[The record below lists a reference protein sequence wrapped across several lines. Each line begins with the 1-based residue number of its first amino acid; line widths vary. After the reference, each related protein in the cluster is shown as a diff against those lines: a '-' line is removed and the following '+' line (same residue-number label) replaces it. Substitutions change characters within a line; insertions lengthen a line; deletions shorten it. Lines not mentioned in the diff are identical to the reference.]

1 MGKKAAKYTL
11 TDEHRAQLTSW
22 ADRWI
27 ANAMSCEPMDD
38 TDREAMR
45 VAIRG
50 MYEAANLTPPL
61 NIVFVPSPL
70 VARVAAGFAAAIWWL
85 RDNSSIATD
94 AAIRDATRAATR
106 DATDAATYD
115 ATLAATRA
123 ATRAATD
130 AATLAATIAA
140 TRDATCD
147 LTGIAT
153 CAATCDAT
161 YAATYDA
168 TYVAT
173 RDATDA
179 ATLAATCDATD
190 AAWAYTLALKIERD
204 HAAMLCDCAVAAYR
218 MANGGNHWSGW
229 VAFLSFFRHVAKL
242 DLPVYEKWKHY
253 ENAAIHG
260 SWRYMHPK
268 FCIVSDR
275 PEFIKIDENRRPH
288 CESGPSH
295 QWRDGWKL
303 YHWHGV
309 AVPAREFDPFAEQA
323 RAVQD

>member
-1 MGKKAAKYTL
+1 
-11 TDEHRAQLTSW
+11 
-22 ADRWI
+22 
-27 ANAMSCEPMDD
+27 
-38 TDREAMR
+38 
-45 VAIRG
+45 
-50 MYEAANLTPPL
+50 
-61 NIVFVPSPL
+61 
-70 VARVAAGFAAAIWWL
+70 
-85 RDNSSIATD
+85 
-94 AAIRDATRAATR
+94 
-106 DATDAATYD
+106 
-115 ATLAATRA
+115 
-123 ATRAATD
+123 
-130 AATLAATIAA
+130 
-140 TRDATCD
+140 
-147 LTGIAT
+147 
-153 CAATCDAT
+153 
-161 YAATYDA
+161 
-168 TYVAT
+168 
-173 RDATDA
+173 
-179 ATLAATCDATD
+179 
-190 AAWAYTLALKIERD
+190 
-204 HAAMLCDCAVAAYR
+204 

>member
-1 MGKKAAKYTL
+1 MGRCPENHTFHNRFRNTEKVARFWVINLLWFPHQTGLFHIRAFLETEKMGKKAAKYTL

-106 DATDAATYD
+106 DATDAAT
-115 ATLAATRA
+115 R
-123 ATRAATD
+123 
-130 AATLAATIAA
+130 
-140 TRDATCD
+140 
-147 LTGIAT
+147 
-153 CAATCDAT
+153 
-161 YAATYDA
+161 
-168 TYVAT
+168 V
-173 RDATDA
+173 
-179 ATLAATCDATD
+179 ATD